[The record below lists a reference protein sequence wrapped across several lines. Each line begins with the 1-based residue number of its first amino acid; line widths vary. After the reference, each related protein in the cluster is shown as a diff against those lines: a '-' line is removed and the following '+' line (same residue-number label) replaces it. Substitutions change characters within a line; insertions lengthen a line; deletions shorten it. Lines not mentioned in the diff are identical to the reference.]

1 MVVMRP
7 QRRSHDSIKAD
18 NKFFRVF
25 PRSAASVRL
34 QPSARAWQLVL
45 GVRQHLRLV
54 TTTPSRLT
62 RLSRRS
68 LGLLLLLLRLGLG
81 LLAAIGV
88 LLGRSALVLRRS
100 VLAIRLGLLLVRL
113 LLLGVIALFLLAL
126 IVSLTLLARLRV
138 AVLVGFLL
146 IIVLFLLVLANRLL
160 LALVFLVLVAVL
172 LDVYFVSA
180 LDNIVAA
187 SRDLDRRVVRLG
199 VLLDLIAALGRDA
212 DLAGLFDLVDGAP
225 GTRAGPLP
233 RDWAETSAKRVM
245 QPDQPKGAGV
255 DS

>member
-1 MVVMRP
+1 MIPSKQIINSFASSRARP
-7 QRRSHDSIKAD
+7 RH
-18 NKFFRVF
+18 
-25 PRSAASVRL
+25 VRL

-68 LGLLLLLLRLGLG
+68 LGLLLLLRLGLG

-88 LLGRSALVLRRS
+88 LLGRSALLLRRS

-126 IVSLTLLARLRV
+126 IISLALLARLRV

-146 IIVLFLLVLANRLL
+146 ILVLFLLVLANRLL

-233 RDWAETSAKRVM
+233 RDWAETSAKRFR
-245 QPDQPKGAGV
+245 QPNHPERAGV